1 MQDFKTDPLLRKYR
15 SEHEVF
21 DEALENSLNE
31 DINEM
36 PEVPTTENNRT
47 DEVQHTIRGVLAP
60 ATTGQP
66 APNRDAEP
74 AAFIEE
80 AGTVP
85 PFPPPPVPGS
95 DDTARS
101 RDEVFP
107 EPNYLNDPIQ
117 VNATSSQQS
126 PTTERTYPTK
136 NDEGAA
142 LTTKDPTR
150 HQRMTRQSQTHIE
163 PTSSL
168 TKTLPRKRPRFDGY
182 DHFRDTP
189 TRRALTEGGYC
200 EFLNQQE
207 LELPLSKGEKRTILV
222 KTAQKT
228 RPISQSGIPF
238 LT

>member
-1 MQDFKTDPLLRKYR
+1 M
-15 SEHEVF
+15 F
-21 DEALENSLNE
+21 DEAPENSLNE

-60 ATTGQP
+60 ATIGQP
-66 APNRDAEP
+66 APNGDAEP

-85 PFPPPPVPGS
+85 PLPQPPVPGS

-117 VNATSSQQS
+117 LNATSSQQS

-142 LTTKDPTR
+142 LSTKDPTR
-150 HQRMTRQSQTHIE
+150 HQRMTRQSQTHVA

-168 TKTLPRKRPRFDGY
+168 TKILPRQ
-182 DHFRDTP
+182 T
-189 TRRALTEGGYC
+189 
-200 EFLNQQE
+200 
-207 LELPLSKGEKRTILV
+207 
-222 KTAQKT
+222 
-228 RPISQSGIPF
+228 
-238 LT
+238 